1 MRLKRGRDSAYGQ
14 TIKDIARKE
23 ASMSHIGKGTGIL
36 WRGEYALQRHTPAR
50 ERIDNKEDG
59 GNIYELENAKARGY
73 RLTKIKDKDFFL
85 RDK

>member
-1 MRLKRGRDSAYGQ
+1 LRLKRERDSAYGQ

-23 ASMSHIGKGTGIL
+23 ASMSHIGKGAGIL

-59 GNIYELENAKARGY
+59 GNICELWRMQRQEGTDSQKLR
-73 RLTKIKDKDFFL
+73 TKISF
-85 RDK
+85 